1 MKNKWSR
8 NGKVLLTIFLIIFG
22 LCIVVPVLANQ
33 VQSKPAVKKPDFQ
46 GKKVL
51 FVNSYHQGYKWS
63 DSISRAARGVLEPT
77 GIEFRE
83 IFMDTKRRSDE
94 SYIKQAALQ
103 AKDEIERWRPD
114 LVIVADD
121 NASKYL
127 VMPYYKD
134 AELPFVFCGVNGDST
149 IYGYPY
155 SNVTG
160 IEEVPLVKPMP
171 GELRCY
177 ARGDRLGVLSGSVL
191 SDRRNVQY
199 YKDKLDTHFDR
210 EVYVNT
216 FSEWK
221 ERFLELQDQVDILL
235 FVYSQSVHNWDDD
248 DAHTFVL
255 ENTRIP
261 CGATETRMLPYALV
275 VYAHVPEEQG
285 TYAATTALRIL
296 GGEKPIDIPVK
307 HKNQAKVWVNLE
319 IAEKL
324 GVVFPISVL
333 KNAEVY
339 R

>member
-1 MKNKWSR
+1 MKNKKSL
-8 NGKVLLTIFLIIFG
+8 NGRVFLVIFLTIFA
-22 LCIVVPVLANQ
+22 LCIAALPVQAKSVEMNQ
-33 VQSKPAVKKPDFQ
+33 DFQ
-46 GKKVL
+46 GKKIL
-51 FVNSYHQGYKWS
+51 FVNSYHQGYEWS
-63 DSISRAARGVLEPT
+63 DNICRSARAVLEPL
-77 GIEFRE
+77 GVEFRE
-83 IFMDTKRRSDE
+83 FFMDSKRHPDE
-94 SYIKQAALQ
+94 SFIKQAALRAQ
-103 AKDEIERWRPD
+103 DEIKRWLPD

-171 GELRCY
+171 AELRRY
-177 ARGDRLGVLSGSVL
+177 ARGARLGVLSGSVL

-199 YKDKLDTHFDR
+199 YKEKLETHFDR
-210 EVYVNT
+210 EVYVKT
-216 FSEWK
+216 FTEWK

-235 FVYSQSVHNWDDD
+235 FVYSQSVRNWDDEK
-248 DAHTFVL
+248 AHAFVL

-261 CGATETRMLPYALV
+261 CGATETRMLPYTLI

-296 GGEKPIDIPVK
+296 GGEKPEDIPVK
-307 HKNQAKVWVNLE
+307 HENQAKVWVNLE
-319 IAEKL
+319 MAEKL
-324 GVVFPISVL
+324 GVVFPLSVL
-333 KNAEVY
+333 KNAGIY
-339 R
+339 RR

>member
-1 MKNKWSR
+1 MKNKQSLKR
-8 NGKVLLTIFLIIFG
+8 RIFPAIFLIIFG
-22 LCIVVPVLANQ
+22 LCIVVPVQAKSVL
-33 VQSKPAVKKPDFQ
+33 VKQDFH

-51 FVNSYHQGYKWS
+51 LVNSYHQGYKWS
-63 DSISRAARGVLEPT
+63 DSISLSARAVLEPL

-83 IFMDTKRRSDE
+83 FFMDSKRHPDE
-94 SYIKQAALQ
+94 SSIKQAALRAQ
-103 AKDEIERWRPD
+103 GEIERWLPD

-149 IYGYPY
+149 VYGYPY

-160 IEEVPLVKPMP
+160 IEEIPLIKPMP
-171 GELRCY
+171 AELRRY
-177 ARGDRLGVLSGSVL
+177 ARGVRLGVLSGSLL

-199 YKDKLDTHFDR
+199 YKDNLEIHFDR

-216 FSEWK
+216 FTEWK
-221 ERFLELQDQVDILL
+221 ECFLELQDQVDIML
-235 FVYSQSVHNWDDD
+235 FVYSQSVRNWD
-248 DAHTFVL
+248 AEKAQAFVL
-255 ENTRIP
+255 KNTRIP
-261 CGATETRMLPYALV
+261 CGATSTRMLPYALM
-275 VYAHVPEEQG
+275 VYAHVAEEHG

-296 GGEKPIDIPVK
+296 GGEKPKDIPVK
-307 HKNQAKVWVNLE
+307 HKSQVKVWVNLE

-324 GVVFPISVL
+324 GVVFPTSVL